1 MAACAVE
8 AAAARRRVRGCGW
21 SIVFVFVCARERFG
35 GALWLMDVVCGL
47 GFSERAHAGAVGM
60 GAMRE
65 VYAIAMVY
73 V

>member
-21 SIVFVFVCARERFG
+21 RIVVVLFARARKVWLCAVVDGCGSSWDFLSARTLELLVCRSEG
-35 GALWLMDVVCGL
+35 GVCGWDGL
-47 GFSERAHAGAVGM
+47 
-60 GAMRE
+60 
-65 VYAIAMVY
+65 Y